1 MARRSNSIQPLFM
14 EIIRTVDEMQSYAD
28 EARAAGDRVAL
39 VPTMGAL
46 HGGHLSLVS
55 IAKEHADRV
64 VVSIFVNP
72 TQFGAD
78 EDFDEYPRELDQDEE
93 KLRSERVDAVF
104 APTAQEMYPHSDAAE
119 RTAPLTWVEVDEFDE
134 VLCGRYREGHFRGVT
149 TIVTKLFHACK
160 PHVAVF
166 GQKDAQQLAILRRMT
181 SELLFDVNIIG
192 APIVRESDGLA
203 MSSRNAYL
211 SDAHR
216 EEATVLFDAVTAAES
231 AVLDGEQ
238 DATRIVRAMQNELGK
253 AEAAEVQYA
262 DVVDARTLAPVDK
275 LSSGQDVLAA
285 VAVYFGD
292 TRLIDN
298 AIVPVPE

>member
-1 MARRSNSIQPLFM
+1 M

-28 EARAAGDRVAL
+28 SARSSGDRMAL

-72 TQFGAD
+72 TQFGPD
-78 EDFDEYPRELDQDEE
+78 EDFDAYPRELNRDAE
-93 KLRSERVDAVF
+93 KLRAEGVDVIF
-104 APTAQEMYPHSDAAE
+104 APTAHEMYPNSDSAE
-119 RTAPLTWVEVDEFDE
+119 RTGPLTWVEVDAFDE
-134 VLCGRYREGHFRGVT
+134 VLCGRYRDGHFCGVT

-166 GQKDAQQLAILRRMT
+166 GQKDAQQLAILRRMI
-181 SELLFDVNIIG
+181 SELLFDIDIIG
-192 APIVRESDGLA
+192 GPIVRESDGLA

-211 SDAHR
+211 SDTHR
-216 EEATVLFDAVTAAES
+216 EEATVLFHAVNTAES
-231 AVLDGEQ
+231 AILNGEQ
-238 DATRIVRAMQNELGK
+238 DAARIVRAMRNELGK
-253 AEAAEVQYA
+253 ADAAEVQYA
-262 DVVDARTLAPVDK
+262 EVVDARTLVPVDT
-275 LSSGQDVLAA
+275 LSAGQDVLAA
-285 VAVYFGD
+285 VAVFFGD

-298 AIVPVPE
+298 TIVPVPD